1 MRLSISRMSIGLYTT
16 AELRALEAAAQAGLP
31 PATLMQRAGRAAAA
45 WIAARCGSTR
55 SVLIVCGPGN
65 NGGDG
70 YACARELAARGHA
83 VECVALAA
91 SVTDDARTARAAW
104 QAGGGRV
111 LHELPTDRRC
121 DVIVDAL
128 FGIGLARPLAG
139 RYFDAVGWI
148 ESQTAFV
155 VALDVPSGLDAD
167 RGTWVGG
174 VPGVHAD
181 ATCTFLGAKPGLY
194 TADGCDAAGEV
205 VVDAL
210 GVEPPEAHGA
220 LVEPDQFEALLAR
233 RPRNTHKGSFGSVA
247 IVGGGVGMVGAP
259 LLAARAAL
267 RLGAGRVYVD
277 CIGAPD
283 LRLDPGQPELMFR
296 SLASLAHVD
305 AIVVGCG
312 LGTDDAAARALAAV
326 LERSVPLVVDAD
338 ALNLL
343 ADRTRF
349 ARAFEAHAAG
359 RVLTPHPL
367 EAARLLE
374 ASAREV
380 QADRV
385 GAARALARQTASIVV
400 LKGAGT
406 VIAHPAGRWW
416 INPTGG
422 PALATAGTGDVLAGM
437 IGAFVVQG
445 IEPIQAALAAAWLHG
460 RAADDYGGDLGL
472 AAGELPARA
481 ARLLVQLRG
490 QDAQP

>member
-1 MRLSISRMSIGLYTT
+1 MSIGLYTT
-16 AELRALEAAAQAGLP
+16 AELRTIEADAQADLP
-31 PATLMQRAGRAAAA
+31 AGTLMQRAGRAAAA
-45 WIAARCGSTR
+45 WIDAHLGEARAA
-55 SVLIVCGPGN
+55 LIVCGPGN

-83 VECVALAA
+83 VECVALAE
-91 SVTDDARTARAAW
+91 SVTDDARAARAAW
-104 QAGGGRV
+104 QADGGRV
-111 LHELPTDRRC
+111 LHELPAERRPG
-121 DVIVDAL
+121 VVVDAL

-139 RYFDAVGWI
+139 RYFDAVRWI
-148 ESQTAFV
+148 ESQAAFV

-167 RGTWVGG
+167 RGVWVGG
-174 VPGVHAD
+174 VDGVHAD

-205 VVDAL
+205 IVDMLGVDA
-210 GVEPPEAHGA
+210 PEAEGA
-220 LVEPDQFEALLAR
+220 LVDTDQFETLLAR

-247 IVGGGVGMVGAP
+247 IVGGGLGMVGAP

-267 RLGAGRVYVD
+267 RLGAGRVYVE

-283 LRLDPGQPELMFR
+283 LRFDPAQPELMFR
-296 SLASLAHVD
+296 RLASLAQVD

-312 LGTDDAAARALAAV
+312 LATDAAAAGALAAAF
-326 LERSVPLVVDAD
+326 ERSVPLVVDAD

-343 ADRTRF
+343 ADRARF
-349 ARAFEAHAAG
+349 AGIFEAHAAG

-367 EAARLLE
+367 EAARLLG
-374 ASAREV
+374 ATAHEV

-385 GAARALARQTASIVV
+385 AAARALARQTASIVV

-437 IGAFVVQG
+437 IGAFVAQG

-460 RAADDYGGDLGL
+460 RAADEYGGDVGL
-472 AAGELPARA
+472 VAGELAARA
-481 ARLLVQLRG
+481 ARVLVRLRG
-490 QDAQP
+490 QDAQA